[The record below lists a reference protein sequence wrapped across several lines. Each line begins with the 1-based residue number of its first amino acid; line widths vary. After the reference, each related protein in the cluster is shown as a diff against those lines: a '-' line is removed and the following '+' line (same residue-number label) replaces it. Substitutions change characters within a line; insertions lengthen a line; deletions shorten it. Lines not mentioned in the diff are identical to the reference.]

1 MDFLLAAWV
10 ELSRLVIISLTSER
24 VFETALKFIPFVLCF
39 ELPYQFLV
47 MLGMGRQFLQRYYS
61 LPKENLYYPRVSCL
75 VTCYGEGTAVRRT
88 IHSLAHQIYPG
99 YIEILMLV
107 DGAAANHETLAAAE
121 SMLPAVQ
128 GMPRRRLR
136 VIPKWQRGG
145 RVSSLNSGLALSSGE
160 IILALDGDTSFDND
174 MIYQCV
180 KHFACQEVVGVAGNL
195 RVRNSDDSL
204 CTALQTMEYVLSVS
218 GGRVGLSEWGTLN
231 NISGAFGAFRKSFLQ
246 MIGGWRTGSAE
257 DLDMTT
263 RIKNFFGR
271 YPHLRIVFEPR
282 AIGHTDVPASFADL
296 FKQRTRWDGD
306 LSFIYLRRYWRSF
319 SPRIFG
325 WRNFL
330 FYAGFGLLF
339 QLVAPMAIV
348 TYSIYLFAT
357 RPPGVVI
364 GVMLYVYLFYLVA
377 ITLFYLQYLLMVSE
391 RPRRDALLAPL
402 LPIYPLYNFVLR
414 LWCALATLREL
425 TIKSNLDTAM
435 APWWVL
441 RKMK

>member
-1 MDFLLAAWV
+1 MDFLVAAWV

-39 ELPYQFLV
+39 ELPYQVLV
-47 MLGMGRQFLQRYYS
+47 MLGMGRQFLQRAYG
-61 LPKENLYYPRVSCL
+61 LPKERLYYPRVSCL
-75 VTCYGEGTAVRRT
+75 VTCYSEGAAVRRT

-99 YIEILMLV
+99 FIEIIMLV
-107 DGAAANHETLAAAE
+107 DGASANRDTLAAAE
-121 SMLPAVQ
+121 SMLPTLAD
-128 GMPRRRLR
+128 MPRRRLR
-136 VIPKWQRGG
+136 IIPKWQRGG

-160 IILALDGDTSFDND
+160 IVLALDGDTSFDND

-180 KHFACQEVVGVAGNL
+180 RHFARDEVVGVSGNL
-195 RVRNSDDSL
+195 RVRNGDESL
-204 CTALQTMEYVLSVS
+204 CTALQSMEYMLSVS

-246 MIGGWRTGSAE
+246 IIGGWRTGSAE

-263 RIKNFFGR
+263 RIKNFFGS

-282 AIGHTDVPASFADL
+282 AVGHTDVPASFPGL

-348 TYSIYLFAT
+348 IYSVFLFAT
-357 RPPGVVI
+357 RPAGVVV
-364 GVMLYVYLFYLVA
+364 GVMLYVYLFYLIA
-377 ITLFYLQYLLMVSE
+377 ITLFYLQYLVMVSE
-391 RPRRDALLAPL
+391 RPRRDILLAPL